1 MRSLSNTM
9 KALSHLEVCWL
20 LDGMTLGNPKSKPNL
35 GLRQLLQRDHG
46 GGDGHHH
53 PLGGAGLLVDVV
65 QGGTGGDGGQES
77 GEGEQVHLHPVDD
90 VTTHQSLSFSLKS
103 NRHVARLLIWKIWN
117 CFFSRSNHFGCMQK
131 NNHPQPQMKMGVFAH
146 QCSAVH
152 WLV

>member
-35 GLRQLLQRDHG
+35 GLRQLLQRDHR

-53 PLGGAGLLVDVV
+53 PLRGARRLVNVV

-77 GEGEQVHLHPVDD
+77 GEGEQVHLHPADD

-103 NRHVARLLIWKIWN
+103 NRHVARLLFKQRRYGIA
-117 CFFSRSNHFGCMQK
+117 FFLVAITLAAEEQSPSAADENGCLC
-131 NNHPQPQMKMGVFAH
+131 A
-146 QCSAVH
+146 SVH

>member
-103 NRHVARLLIWKIWN
+103 NKHVARLLFKQRRYGIA
-117 CFFSRSNHFGCMQK
+117 FFLVAITLAACRRTITLSRR
-131 NNHPQPQMKMGVFAH
+131 
-146 QCSAVH
+146 
-152 WLV
+152 

>member
-103 NRHVARLLIWKIWN
+103 NRHVARLLFKQRRYGIA
-117 CFFSRSNHFGCMQK
+117 FFS
-131 NNHPQPQMKMGVFAH
+131 
-146 QCSAVH
+146 
-152 WLV
+152 